1 MVNRLQTVTQ
11 CQFQTVPG
19 CSSSINLSL
28 ISVHL
33 VLYYSTLPHQPH
45 KQLDFEAWVLRL
57 SQVLPIDVAKVVVV
71 WKLLYRYRLKSLYMV
86 AWYFFLLLLKC
97 YGWSCLGPAQQNL
110 HTFKPISAEGT
121 GMAAMHS
128 CGLMKCQWEIPV
140 WSVHSFTAFS
150 QLVTAGHI
158 LVITGNTWSQYLAT
172 PSHTWQ
178 HLVTTK
184 GQHSDP
190 NGGLSTLA
198 SPIQFKFPALS
209 WAKPPYNLRKASKM
223 ASEDTTDL
231 RTTCYSYYDHVSMP
245 GE

>member
-1 MVNRLQTVTQ
+1 M
-11 CQFQTVPG
+11 
-19 CSSSINLSL
+19 
-28 ISVHL
+28 HL

-86 AWYFFLLLLKC
+86 AWNFFLLLLNC
-97 YGWSCLGPAQQNL
+97 YGWPCLGPAQQNL

-128 CGLMKCQWEIPV
+128 CGLMKCLWEIPV
-140 WSVHSFTAFS
+140 WSVHSFSAFS

-158 LVITGNTWSQYLAT
+158 WVITGNTWSQYLAT

-209 WAKPPYNLRKASKM
+209 WAKPPYNLRKASKT